1 MMKYLI
7 LLLVSLP
14 CFSQVLFEGVIK
26 DAATKEVLQGASI
39 YVPNS
44 TRGTYSDFEGKFS
57 LEIPITTK
65 EIVISFVGYTTIK
78 TNIDLSDGK
87 NLNKTIYLRE
97 IKNELNEVVFIKQK
111 QDKNWERMFQ
121 VFKAHFIG
129 NSEIAREAEIL
140 NPEDLILNEERLTG
154 KYKLT
159 ANANKPLQIKN
170 KITGYIISYELIQFN
185 HIVIG
190 HNQIYTFY
198 LGYPFFKDII
208 KEEKLNQ
215 KKIEKKRLE
224 AYLGSSMHFIRALY
238 NDKLQ
243 EEGFNIRELIKS
255 RNPEYPSDIEMEKIL
270 AEVKLTNDYSLI
282 RKLPEKEINKL
293 GTTLLPISKFTLL
306 ENEKKFI
313 KFDNYLNVTYT
324 KAAPDEKYLIFSTK
338 GESAFQVSQLKNEDE
353 AVEYFADGNYYNPAN
368 LFFFGYMGWKKVG
381 DMLPF
386 DYNP

>member
-1 MMKYLI
+1 MKYLFF
-7 LLLVSLP
+7 LLFSITS
-14 CFSQVLFEGVIK
+14 FSQALFEGVIK

-57 LEIPITTK
+57 LELPITTK

-87 NLNKTIYLRE
+87 NLNKTIFLRE

-140 NPEDLILNEERLTG
+140 NPEDLILNEERITG

-198 LGYPFFKDII
+198 LGYPFFKDIAR
-208 KEEKLNQ
+208 EEKLNQ
-215 KKIEKKRLE
+215 KRIEKKRLE

-243 EEGFNIRELIKS
+243 EEGFNVRELIKS

-313 KFDNYLNVTYT
+313 KFDNYLNVIYT
-324 KAAPDEKYLIFSTK
+324 KAAPDEKYLIFSPK

>member
-1 MMKYLI
+1 MKYFIFLFFSI
-7 LLLVSLP
+7 SS
-14 CFSQVLFEGVIK
+14 FSQVLFEGVVK
-26 DAATKEVLQGASI
+26 DAATKEALQGASI

-44 TRGTYSDFEGKFS
+44 TRGTYTDPDGKFS
-57 LEIPITTK
+57 LELPITTK
-65 EIVISFVGYTTIK
+65 EIVVSFVGYTTIK
-78 TNIDLSDGK
+78 TNIDVSDGK

-121 VFKAHFIG
+121 VFKTHFIG

-140 NPEDLILNEERLTG
+140 NPEDVILNEEKTPG

-190 HNQIYTFY
+190 HNQIFTFY
-198 LGYPFFKDII
+198 LGYPFFKDITN
-208 KEEKLNQ
+208 EEKLNQ
-215 KKIEKKRLE
+215 KRVEKKRLE

-238 NDKLQ
+238 NDKLL
-243 EEGFNIRELIKS
+243 EEGFNVRELIKS
-255 RNPEYPSDIEMEKIL
+255 RNPEYPSDVELEKIM

-282 RKLPEKEINKL
+282 RKLPAKEINAL
-293 GTTLLPISKFTLL
+293 GTTLLPASKFTIQ
-306 ENEKKFI
+306 ENDNKFL
-313 KFDNYLNVTYT
+313 KFEHYLNVTYT
-324 KAAPDEKYLIFSTK
+324 KAAPDEKYLIFSPK
-338 GESAFQVSQLKNEDE
+338 GESAFQVSQLKLENEP
-353 AVEYFADGNYYNPAN
+353 VEYFSDGNYYKPSN
-368 LFFFGYMGWKKVG
+368 LFFYGYMGWKKVG

-386 DYNP
+386 DYQP

>member
-1 MMKYLI
+1 MKYLFF
-7 LLLVSLP
+7 LLFSISS
-14 CFSQVLFEGVIK
+14 FSQVLFEGVIK
-26 DAATKEVLQGASI
+26 DAATKEVLPGASI

-44 TRGTYSDFEGKFS
+44 TRGTYSNFEGKFS
-57 LEIPITTK
+57 LELPLTTK

-121 VFKAHFIG
+121 VFKANFIG

-140 NPEDLILNEERLTG
+140 NPEDLILNEEIITG

-198 LGYPFFKDII
+198 LGYPFFKDIT

-215 KKIEKKRLE
+215 KK
-224 AYLGSSMHFIRALY
+224 
-238 NDKLQ
+238 N
-243 EEGFNIRELIKS
+243 
-255 RNPEYPSDIEMEKIL
+255 
-270 AEVKLTNDYSLI
+270 
-282 RKLPEKEINKL
+282 
-293 GTTLLPISKFTLL
+293 
-306 ENEKKFI
+306 
-313 KFDNYLNVTYT
+313 
-324 KAAPDEKYLIFSTK
+324 
-338 GESAFQVSQLKNEDE
+338 
-353 AVEYFADGNYYNPAN
+353 
-368 LFFFGYMGWKKVG
+368 
-381 DMLPF
+381 
-386 DYNP
+386 

>member
-1 MMKYLI
+1 MKYLFF
-7 LLLVSLP
+7 LLFSISS
-14 CFSQVLFEGVIK
+14 FSQVLFEGVIK

-44 TRGTYSDFEGKFS
+44 TRGTYSNFEGKFS
-57 LEIPITTK
+57 LELPITTK

-140 NPEDLILNEERLTG
+140 NPEDLILNEERITG

-198 LGYPFFKDII
+198 LGYPFFKDIT

-215 KKIEKKRLE
+215 KRIDKKRLE

-243 EEGFNIRELIKS
+243 EEGFNVRELIKS

-282 RKLPEKEINKL
+282 RKLPQKEINKL
-293 GTTLLPISKFTLL
+293 GTILLPISKFTLL

-313 KFDNYLNVTYT
+313 KFDNYLNVTYA
-324 KAAPDEKYLIFSTK
+324 KAAPDEKYLIFSPK
-338 GESAFQVSQLKNEDE
+338 GESAFQVSQLKLENEP
-353 AVEYFADGNYYNPAN
+353 VEYFSDGNYYKPSN
-368 LFFFGYMGWKKVG
+368 LFFYGYMGWKKVG

-386 DYNP
+386 DYQP

>member
-1 MMKYLI
+1 MKYLFF
-7 LLLVSLP
+7 LLFSITS
-14 CFSQVLFEGVIK
+14 FSQALFEGVIK

-78 TNIDLSDGK
+78 TSINLSDGK

-140 NPEDLILNEERLTG
+140 NPEDLILNEERITG

-198 LGYPFFKDII
+198 LGYPFFKDIT

-243 EEGFNIRELIKS
+243 EEGFNLRELIKS
-255 RNPEYPSDIEMEKIL
+255 RNPVYPSDIEMEKIL

>member
-1 MMKYLI
+1 MKYLFF
-7 LLLVSLP
+7 LLFSITS
-14 CFSQVLFEGVIK
+14 FSQALFEGVIK

-57 LEIPITTK
+57 LELPITTK

-198 LGYPFFKDII
+198 LGYPFFKDIT

-215 KKIEKKRLE
+215 KRIEKKRLE

-243 EEGFNIRELIKS
+243 EEGFNVRELIKS

>member
-1 MMKYLI
+1 MKYFIFLFFSI
-7 LLLVSLP
+7 SS
-14 CFSQVLFEGVIK
+14 FSQVLFEGVVK
-26 DAATKEVLQGASI
+26 DAATKEALQGASI

-44 TRGTYSDFEGKFS
+44 TRGTYTDPDGKFS
-57 LEIPITTK
+57 LELPITTK
-65 EIVISFVGYTTIK
+65 EIVVSFVGYTTIK
-78 TNIDLSDGK
+78 TNIDVSDGK

-121 VFKAHFIG
+121 VFKTHFIG

-140 NPEDLILNEERLTG
+140 NPEDVILNEEKTPG

-190 HNQIYTFY
+190 HNQIFTFY
-198 LGYPFFKDII
+198 LGYPFFKDITN
-208 KEEKLNQ
+208 EEKLNQ
-215 KKIEKKRLE
+215 KRVEKKRLE

-238 NDKLQ
+238 NDKLL
-243 EEGFNIRELIKS
+243 EEGFNVRELIKS
-255 RNPEYPSDIEMEKIL
+255 RNPEYPSDVELEKIM

-282 RKLPEKEINKL
+282 RKLPAKEINAL
-293 GTTLLPISKFTLL
+293 GTTLLPASKFTIQ
-306 ENEKKFI
+306 ENDNKFL
-313 KFDNYLNVTYT
+313 KFEHYLNVTYT
-324 KAAPDEKYLIFSTK
+324 KAAPDEKYLIFSPK
-338 GESAFQVSQLKNEDE
+338 GESTFQVSQLKLENEP
-353 AVEYFADGNYYNPAN
+353 VEYFSDGNYYKPSN
-368 LFFFGYMGWKKVG
+368 LFFYGYMGWKKVG

-386 DYNP
+386 DYQP

>member
-1 MMKYLI
+1 MKYFFFLFFSI
-7 LLLVSLP
+7 SS
-14 CFSQVLFEGVIK
+14 FSQVLFEGVIK

-57 LEIPITTK
+57 LELPITTK
-65 EIVISFVGYTTIK
+65 EIVISFVGYSTIK
-78 TNIDLSDGK
+78 TNIDLSDG
-87 NLNKTIYLRE
+87 NNVNKTIYLRE

-121 VFKAHFIG
+121 VFKTHFIG

-140 NPEDLILNEERLTG
+140 NPEDVILNEEKTPG
-154 KYKLT
+154 KYKLM
-159 ANANKPLQIKN
+159 ANANRPLQIKN

-198 LGYPFFKDII
+198 LGYPFFKDITN
-208 KEEKLNQ
+208 EEKLNI
-215 KKIEKKRLE
+215 KRVEKKRLE

-238 NDKLQ
+238 NDKLL
-243 EEGFNIRELIKS
+243 EEGFNVRELIKS
-255 RNPEYPSDIEMEKIL
+255 RNPEYPSDVEIEKIL

-282 RKLPEKEINKL
+282 RKLPAKEINAL
-293 GTTLLPISKFTLL
+293 GSTLLPASKFTSQ
-306 ENEKKFI
+306 ENENKFL
-313 KFDNYLNVTYT
+313 KFENYLNVTYT
-324 KAAPDEKYLIFSTK
+324 KAAPDEKYLIFSPK
-338 GESAFQVSQLKNEDE
+338 GESAFQVSQLKLENEP
-353 AVEYFADGNYYNPAN
+353 VEYFSDGNYYKPSN
-368 LFFFGYMGWKKVG
+368 LFFYGYMGWKKVG

>member
-1 MMKYLI
+1 MKYFIFLFFSI
-7 LLLVSLP
+7 SS
-14 CFSQVLFEGVIK
+14 FSQVLFEGVIK
-26 DAATKEVLQGASI
+26 DAATKEVLPGASI

-44 TRGTYSDFEGKFS
+44 TRGTYSNFEGKFS
-57 LEIPITTK
+57 LELPTTTK

-121 VFKAHFIG
+121 VFKANFIG

-140 NPEDLILNEERLTG
+140 NPEDLILNEERITG

-198 LGYPFFKDII
+198 LGYPFFKDIT

-243 EEGFNIRELIKS
+243 EEGFNVRELIKS

-324 KAAPDEKYLIFSTK
+324 KAAPDEKYLIFSPK
-338 GESAFQVSQLKNEDE
+338 GESAFQVSQLKLENEP
-353 AVEYFADGNYYNPAN
+353 VEYFPDGNYYNPSN
-368 LFFFGYMGWKKVG
+368 LFLFGYMGWKKVG

-386 DYNP
+386 DYQP

>member
-1 MMKYLI
+1 MKYFIFLFFSI
-7 LLLVSLP
+7 SS
-14 CFSQVLFEGVIK
+14 FSQVLFEGVVK
-26 DAATKEVLQGASI
+26 DAATKEALQGASI

-44 TRGTYSDFEGKFS
+44 TRGTYTDADGKFS
-57 LEIPITTK
+57 LELPITTK
-65 EIVISFVGYTTIK
+65 EIVVSFVGYTTIK
-78 TNIDLSDGK
+78 TNIDVSDGK

-121 VFKAHFIG
+121 VFKTHFIG

-140 NPEDLILNEERLTG
+140 NPEDVILNEEKTPG

-190 HNQIYTFY
+190 HNQIFTFY
-198 LGYPFFKDII
+198 LGYPFFKDITN
-208 KEEKLNQ
+208 EEKLNQ
-215 KKIEKKRLE
+215 KRVEKKRLE

-238 NDKLQ
+238 NDKLL
-243 EEGFNIRELIKS
+243 EEGFNVRELIKS
-255 RNPEYPSDIEMEKIL
+255 RNPEYPSDVELEKIM

-282 RKLPEKEINKL
+282 RKLPAKEINAL
-293 GTTLLPISKFTLL
+293 GTTLLPASKFTIQ
-306 ENEKKFI
+306 ENDNKFL
-313 KFDNYLNVTYT
+313 KFEHYLNVTYT
-324 KAAPDEKYLIFSTK
+324 KAAPDEKYLIFSPK
-338 GESAFQVSQLKNEDE
+338 GESAFQVSQLKLENEP
-353 AVEYFADGNYYNPAN
+353 VEYFSDGNYYKPSN
-368 LFFFGYMGWKKVG
+368 LFFYGYMGWKKVG

-386 DYNP
+386 DYQP

>member
-1 MMKYLI
+1 MKYLFF
-7 LLLVSLP
+7 LLFSISS
-14 CFSQVLFEGVIK
+14 FSQVLFEGVIK
-26 DAATKEVLQGASI
+26 DAATKEVLPGASI

-44 TRGTYSDFEGKFS
+44 TRGTYSNFEGKFS

-78 TNIDLSDGK
+78 TSIDLSDGK

-198 LGYPFFKDII
+198 LGYPFFKDIT

-243 EEGFNIRELIKS
+243 EEGFNVRELIKS

>member
-1 MMKYLI
+1 MKYLI
-7 LLLVSLP
+7 LLLVSFP

-57 LEIPITTK
+57 LELPITTK
-65 EIVISFVGYTTIK
+65 EIVISFIGYTTIK
-78 TNIDLSDGK
+78 TSIDLSDGK

-97 IKNELNEVVFIKQK
+97 IKNDLNEVVFIKQK

-140 NPEDLILNEERLTG
+140 NPEDLILNEERITG

-170 KITGYIISYELIQFN
+170 KVTGYIINYELIQFN

-198 LGYPFFKDII
+198 LGYPFFKDIT

-215 KKIEKKRLE
+215 KRIEKKRLE

-243 EEGFNIRELIKS
+243 EEGFNVRELIKS

-313 KFDNYLNVTYT
+313 KFDNYLNVTYA
-324 KAAPDEKYLIFSTK
+324 KAAPDEKYLIFSPK

-353 AVEYFADGNYYNPAN
+353 AVEYFADGNYYNP
-368 LFFFGYMGWKKVG
+368 
-381 DMLPF
+381 
-386 DYNP
+386 

>member
-1 MMKYLI
+1 MKYLI
-7 LLLVSLP
+7 LLLYAVNSNA
-14 CFSQVLFEGVIK
+14 QQIVFEGIIK

-57 LEIPITTK
+57 LELPMTTK

-78 TNIDLSDGK
+78 TSIDLSDGK

-121 VFKAHFIG
+121 VFKANFIG

-140 NPEDLILNEERLTG
+140 NPEDLILNEERITG

-198 LGYPFFKDII
+198 LGYPFFKDIT

-224 AYLGSSMHFIRALY
+224 AYLGSSMHFIRSLY
-238 NDKLQ
+238 NEKLQ
-243 EEGFNIRELIKS
+243 EEGFNVRELIKS

-324 KAAPDEKYLIFSTK
+324 KAAPDEKFLIFTTK
-338 GESAFQVSQLKNEDE
+338 ENSNFQVSQLKNEDE
-353 AVEYFADGNYYNPAN
+353 PVEYFADGNYYNPAN
-368 LFFFGYMGWKKVG
+368 IFFYGYMGWKKVG

>member
-1 MMKYLI
+1 MKYLFF
-7 LLLVSLP
+7 LLFSISS
-14 CFSQVLFEGVIK
+14 FSQVLFEGVIK

-44 TRGTYSDFEGKFS
+44 TRGTYSNFEGKFS
-57 LEIPITTK
+57 LELPITTK

-140 NPEDLILNEERLTG
+140 NPEDLILNEERITG

-198 LGYPFFKDII
+198 LGYPFFKDIT

-243 EEGFNIRELIKS
+243 EEGFNVRELIKS

>member
-1 MMKYLI
+1 MKYLFF
-7 LLLVSLP
+7 LLFSITS
-14 CFSQVLFEGVIK
+14 FSQVLFEGVIK
-26 DAATKEVLQGASI
+26 DAATKEVLPGASI

-44 TRGTYSDFEGKFS
+44 TRGTYSNFEGKFS
-57 LEIPITTK
+57 LELPLTTK

-140 NPEDLILNEERLTG
+140 NPEDLILNEERITG

-159 ANANKPLQIKN
+159 ANTNKPLQIKN

-198 LGYPFFKDII
+198 LGYPFFKDIT
-208 KEEKLNQ
+208 KEYNASLNQ
-215 KKIEKKRLE
+215 
-224 AYLGSSMHFIRALY
+224 
-238 NDKLQ
+238 
-243 EEGFNIRELIKS
+243 
-255 RNPEYPSDIEMEKIL
+255 
-270 AEVKLTNDYSLI
+270 
-282 RKLPEKEINKL
+282 
-293 GTTLLPISKFTLL
+293 
-306 ENEKKFI
+306 
-313 KFDNYLNVTYT
+313 
-324 KAAPDEKYLIFSTK
+324 
-338 GESAFQVSQLKNEDE
+338 
-353 AVEYFADGNYYNPAN
+353 DG
-368 LFFFGYMGWKKVG
+368 GMT
-381 DMLPF
+381 
-386 DYNP
+386 

>member
-1 MMKYLI
+1 MKYLFF
-7 LLLVSLP
+7 LLFSITS
-14 CFSQVLFEGVIK
+14 FSQVLFEGVIK

-78 TNIDLSDGK
+78 TSINLSDGK

-121 VFKAHFIG
+121 VFKANFIG

-198 LGYPFFKDII
+198 LGYPFFKDIT

-243 EEGFNIRELIKS
+243 EEGFNLRELIKS
-255 RNPEYPSDIEMEKIL
+255 RNPVYPSDIEMEKIL

>member
-1 MMKYLI
+1 MKYFFFLFFSI
-7 LLLVSLP
+7 SS
-14 CFSQVLFEGVIK
+14 FSQVLFEGVIK

-39 YVPNS
+39 YIPNS

-57 LEIPITTK
+57 LELPISTK

-87 NLNKTIYLRE
+87 NVSKTIYLRE

-140 NPEDLILNEERLTG
+140 NPEDVILNEEKTPG

-198 LGYPFFKDII
+198 LGYPFFKDIT

-215 KKIEKKRLE
+215 KRIEKKRLK

-243 EEGFNIRELIKS
+243 EEGFNVRELIKS
-255 RNPEYPSDIEMEKIL
+255 RNPEYPSDVELEKIM
-270 AEVKLTNDYSLI
+270 AEVKLTNNYSLI

-293 GTTLLPISKFTLL
+293 GTTLLPISNFTLL

-324 KAAPDEKYLIFSTK
+324 KAAPDEKYLIFSAK

>member
-1 MMKYLI
+1 MKYLFFLFFSI
-7 LLLVSLP
+7 NS
-14 CFSQVLFEGVIK
+14 FSQVLFEGVIK

-44 TRGTYSDFEGKFS
+44 SRGTYSDFEGKFS
-57 LEIPITTK
+57 LELPLTTK

-140 NPEDLILNEERLTG
+140 NPEDLILNEERITG

-198 LGYPFFKDII
+198 LGYPFFKDIT

-368 LFFFGYMGWKKVG
+368 LFFYGYMGWKKVG

-386 DYNP
+386 DYQP

>member
-1 MMKYLI
+1 MKYFIFLFFSI
-7 LLLVSLP
+7 SS
-14 CFSQVLFEGVIK
+14 FSQVLFEGVVK

-44 TRGTYSDFEGKFS
+44 TRGTYTDADGKFS
-57 LEIPITTK
+57 LELPITTK

-111 QDKNWERMFQ
+111 HDKNWERMYQ

-140 NPEDLILNEERLTG
+140 NPEDVILNEEKTPG

-159 ANANKPLQIKN
+159 ANANKPLQIRN
-170 KITGYIISYELIQFN
+170 KITGYLISYELIQFN

-190 HNQIYTFY
+190 HNQIFTFY
-198 LGYPFFKDII
+198 LGYPFFKDITN
-208 KEEKLNQ
+208 EEKLNQ
-215 KKIEKKRLE
+215 KRVEKKRLE

-238 NDKLQ
+238 NNKLQ
-243 EEGFNIRELIKS
+243 EEGFNVRELIKY
-255 RNPEYPSDIEMEKIL
+255 RNPEYPSDIELEKIMT
-270 AEVKLTNDYSLI
+270 EVKITNDYSLI
-282 RKLPEKEINKL
+282 RKLPVKEINAL
-293 GTTLLPISKFTLL
+293 GTTLLSASKFTVQ
-306 ENEKKFI
+306 ENENKFL
-313 KFDNYLNVTYT
+313 KFENYLNVTYT
-324 KAAPDEKYLIFSTK
+324 KAAPDEKYLIFSPK
-338 GESAFQVSQLKNEDE
+338 GESTFQVSQLKQENEP
-353 AVEYFADGNYYNPAN
+353 VQYFSDGNYYKPSN
-368 LFFFGYMGWKKVG
+368 LFFYGYMGWKKVG

-386 DYNP
+386 DYQP

>member
-1 MMKYLI
+1 MAKYLI

-26 DAATKEVLQGASI
+26 DASTKEVLQGASI

-57 LEIPITTK
+57 LELPTTTK

-78 TNIDLSDGK
+78 TNINLLDGK
-87 NLNKTIYLRE
+87 NVNKTIYLRE

-111 QDKNWERMFQ
+111 QDKNWERMYQ

-140 NPEDLILNEERLTG
+140 NPEDVILNEEKTPG

-159 ANANKPLQIKN
+159 ANANKPLLIKN
-170 KITGYIISYELIQFN
+170 KTTGYIISYELIQFN

-198 LGYPFFKDII
+198 LGYPFFKDIT

-215 KKIEKKRLE
+215 KK
-224 AYLGSSMHFIRALY
+224 S
-238 NDKLQ
+238 
-243 EEGFNIRELIKS
+243 
-255 RNPEYPSDIEMEKIL
+255 
-270 AEVKLTNDYSLI
+270 
-282 RKLPEKEINKL
+282 
-293 GTTLLPISKFTLL
+293 
-306 ENEKKFI
+306 
-313 KFDNYLNVTYT
+313 
-324 KAAPDEKYLIFSTK
+324 
-338 GESAFQVSQLKNEDE
+338 
-353 AVEYFADGNYYNPAN
+353 
-368 LFFFGYMGWKKVG
+368 
-381 DMLPF
+381 
-386 DYNP
+386 

>member
-1 MMKYLI
+1 MKYI
-7 LLLVSLP
+7 IFIFFSLSS
-14 CFSQVLFEGVIK
+14 FSQVLFEGVIK

-44 TRGTYSDFEGKFS
+44 TRGSYSDFEGKFS
-57 LEIPITTK
+57 LELPITTK

-87 NLNKTIYLRE
+87 NVNKTIYLRE

-121 VFKAHFIG
+121 VFKTHFIG

-140 NPEDLILNEERLTG
+140 NPEDVILNEEKTPG
-154 KYKLT
+154 KYKLM
-159 ANANKPLQIKN
+159 ANANRPLQIKN

-198 LGYPFFKDII
+198 LGYPFFKDISN
-208 KEEKLNQ
+208 EEKLNQ
-215 KKIEKKRLE
+215 KRIEKKRLE

-238 NDKLQ
+238 NEKLQ
-243 EEGFNIRELIKS
+243 EEGFNVRELIKVP
-255 RNPEYPSDIEMEKIL
+255 NPDYPNEIELEKIL

-293 GTTLLPISKFTLL
+293 GTTLLPITKFTIQD
-306 ENEKKFI
+306 NEKKFM

-324 KAAPDEKYLIFSTK
+324 KAAPDEKFLIFSTK
-338 GESAFQVSQLKNEDE
+338 ENANFQVSQLKNEDD

-368 LFFFGYMGWKKVG
+368 LFFYGYMGWKKVG

>member
-1 MMKYLI
+1 MKYLFF
-7 LLLVSLP
+7 LLFSISS
-14 CFSQVLFEGVIK
+14 FSQVLFEGVIK

-57 LEIPITTK
+57 LELPITTK

-78 TNIDLSDGK
+78 TNLDLSDGK
-87 NLNKTIYLRE
+87 NRNKTIYLRE

-140 NPEDLILNEERLTG
+140 NPEDLILNEERITG

-198 LGYPFFKDII
+198 LGYPFFKDIT

-215 KKIEKKRLE
+215 KRIEKKRLE

-243 EEGFNIRELIKS
+243 EEGFNVRELIKS

-282 RKLPEKEINKL
+282 RKLPQKEINKL
-293 GTTLLPISKFTLL
+293 GTILLPISKFTLL

-324 KAAPDEKYLIFSTK
+324 KAAPDEKYLIFSPK

>member
-1 MMKYLI
+1 MAKYLI

-26 DAATKEVLQGASI
+26 DASTKEVLQGASI

-57 LEIPITTK
+57 LELPTTTK

-78 TNIDLSDGK
+78 TNINLLDGK
-87 NLNKTIYLRE
+87 NVNKTIYLRE

-111 QDKNWERMFQ
+111 QDKNWERMYQ

-140 NPEDLILNEERLTG
+140 NPEDVILNEEKTPG

-159 ANANKPLQIKN
+159 ANANKPLLIKN
-170 KITGYIISYELIQFN
+170 KTTGYIISYELIQFN

-198 LGYPFFKDII
+198 LGYPFFKDIT

-215 KKIEKKRLE
+215 KRVEKKRLE
-224 AYLGSSMHFIRALY
+224 TYLGSSMHFIRALY
-238 NDKLQ
+238 NEKLQ
-243 EEGFNIRELIKS
+243 EEGFNVRELIKS

-270 AEVKLTNDYSLI
+270 AEVKHTNDYKLI

-293 GTTLLPISKFTLL
+293 GTTLLPISKFTLQ
-306 ENEKKFI
+306 ENEKKFM

-324 KAAPDEKYLIFSTK
+324 KAAPDEKFLIFSTK
-338 GESAFQVSQLKNEDE
+338 ENASFQVSQLKNEDDV
-353 AVEYFADGNYYNPAN
+353 VEYFADGNYYNPAN

-386 DYNP
+386 DYKP

>member
-1 MMKYLI
+1 MKYLFF
-7 LLLVSLP
+7 LLFSISS
-14 CFSQVLFEGVIK
+14 FSQVLFEGVIK
-26 DAATKEVLQGASI
+26 DAATKEVLPGASI

-44 TRGTYSDFEGKFS
+44 TRGTYSNFEGKFS
-57 LEIPITTK
+57 LELPITTK

-140 NPEDLILNEERLTG
+140 NPEDLILNEERITG

-198 LGYPFFKDII
+198 LGYPFFKDITRD
-208 KEEKLNQ
+208 EKLNQ
-215 KKIEKKRLE
+215 KRIEKKRLE
-224 AYLGSSMHFIRALY
+224 AYLGSSMHFIRSLY

-243 EEGFNIRELIKS
+243 EEGFNVRELIKS
-255 RNPEYPSDIEMEKIL
+255 RNPEYPSDVELENIM

-293 GTTLLPISKFTLL
+293 GTTLLPISNFTLL

-324 KAAPDEKYLIFSTK
+324 KAAPDEKYLIFSPK
-338 GESAFQVSQLKNEDE
+338 GESSFQVSQLKNEDE